1 MSGNHDENKPLTRA
15 EMKRGH
21 LATQHR
27 ILNVLIVLASIAAVY
42 LVIKPYFK
50 RAAFMAALFILSQHL
65 ATTS

>member
-27 ILNVLIVLASIAAVY
+27 VLNVLIVLASIAAVY
-42 LVIKPYFK
+42 LAIKT
-50 RAAFMAALFILSQHL
+50 IL
-65 ATTS
+65 

>member
-1 MSGNHDENKPLTRA
+1 VSGNHDENKPLTRA

-42 LVIKPYFK
+42 LSIYKNNTLKEQPLWL
-50 RAAFMAALFILSQHL
+50 LFLFLQYLS
-65 ATTS
+65 

>member
-1 MSGNHDENKPLTRA
+1 MLKLAEPITKQDRRCNRVSGNHDENKPLTRA

-42 LVIKPYFK
+42 LVIKTIF
-50 RAAFMAALFILSQHL
+50 
-65 ATTS
+65 